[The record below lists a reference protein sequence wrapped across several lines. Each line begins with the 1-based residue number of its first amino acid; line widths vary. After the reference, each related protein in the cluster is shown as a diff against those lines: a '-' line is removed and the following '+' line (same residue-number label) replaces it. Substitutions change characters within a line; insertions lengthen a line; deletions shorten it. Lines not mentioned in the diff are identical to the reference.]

1 MAKGKLNRWASSSQA
16 RRVILLIPLVLVAD
30 LLLVLALGLLPLNS
44 IAGLRCEPLLR
55 GGEPQLDPDLSPRIR
70 VVADK
75 QCADEAAGRRVA
87 LVVVGALGLLVGI
100 GAVLAPADRLEG
112 ALVQP
117 QEDEEDQ
124 KDDEEIQPAR
134 EGWRRF
140 VPGRAPAETSTEEQR
155 PELEAPHVAGELG
168 TGQGEPVTEE
178 VATQEVAT
186 QEPVTQEMAA
196 TPATVPVKTS
206 KKLVKDPARAANA
219 KKTKATKKKTP
230 AKKTPAKKTP
240 AKKTVAKKT
249 VAKKTVAKK
258 AVAKKAVAKK
268 TAVAKP
274 TRATK
279 AVKVSK
285 AAKTVKTAGPPAKV
299 GTRRTARPRPLVTT
313 RSRTPR
319 EPWPVAAGSEPEAA
333 GEE

>member
-1 MAKGKLNRWASSSQA
+1 VANGKLNRWMSSSQA
-16 RRVILLIPLVLVAD
+16 RRVTLLIPLVLVAD

-124 KDDEEIQPAR
+124 RDDEEIQPAR

-140 VPGRAPAETSTEEQR
+140 VPGGAAAETSTEEQR

-186 QEPVTQEMAA
+186 QEPVTQDMAA

-206 KKLVKDPARAANA
+206 KKLVKDPARAAKA

-230 AKKTPAKKTP
+230 AKKTPAKKTTTKKTTAKTAASARPTAGTKTTLKKVGAKKTTADKTP
-240 AKKTVAKKT
+240 AKK
-249 VAKKTVAKK
+249 
-258 AVAKKAVAKK
+258 
-268 TAVAKP
+268 
-274 TRATK
+274 
-279 AVKVSK
+279 
-285 AAKTVKTAGPPAKV
+285 AAA
-299 GTRRTARPRPLVTT
+299 
-313 RSRTPR
+313 SR
-319 EPWPVAAGSEPEAA
+319 
-333 GEE
+333 